1 MIRIYCC
8 GVVTRLPESV
18 VDLAIYRAED
28 VVARVG
34 LYLRPAINIQIL
46 SMKIHSFN

>member
-18 VDLAIYRAED
+18 VDMVTYRAED
-28 VVARVG
+28 VVARVR
-34 LYLRPAINIQIL
+34 LYVRPAINIQVL
-46 SMKIHSFN
+46 SMKTSQF